1 MENIGIISL
10 YGLMILSLLH
20 FPVDYI
26 KARGITP
33 KYLGSK
39 NPRLHID
46 ETLTALSISAA
57 TDKNAVLAL
66 QQLPKLK
73 GCEVHTSSLLSQ
85 TDENMFRKLGVN
97 LTMEPK
103 F

>member
-1 MENIGIISL
+1 MDDFSGIKDL
-10 YGLMILSLLH
+10 TRLKAGLTLEG
-20 FPVDYI
+20 I
-26 KARGITP
+26 KIMPG
-33 KYLGSK
+33 
-39 NPRLHID
+39 
-46 ETLTALSISAA
+46 